1 MDDNLD
7 DVRREVENARFALA
21 DKIERLENKIETTA
35 TTTLNPVYY
44 VRTRPWPTLGV
55 CAFLGWVVGR
65 SLQSRATSNHSPQP
79 KTSVVGHLIRTFIS
93 AAHPA
98 DGRFTRNKEKGKK
111 KRGRHRTKKF

>member
-1 MDDNLD
+1 VDDNLED
-7 DVRREVENARFALA
+7 IRRDVENTRFALA

-35 TTTLNPVYY
+35 TTTLNPAYY

-65 SLQSRATSNHSPQP
+65 SLQSRATSNHSNQP

-93 AAHPA
+93 AAA
-98 DGRFTRNKEKGKK
+98 SVAGVAAGDFIRDSLKERK
-111 KRGRHRTKKF
+111 TKHTT